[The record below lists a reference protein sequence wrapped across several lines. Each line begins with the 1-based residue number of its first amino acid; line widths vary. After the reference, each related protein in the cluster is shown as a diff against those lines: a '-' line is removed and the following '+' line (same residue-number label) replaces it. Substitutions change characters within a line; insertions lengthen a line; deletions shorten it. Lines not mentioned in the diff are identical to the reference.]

1 MAELNLEVK
10 KLERRETKATQT
22 TSNAT
27 CVLPT
32 PFDICVEIF
41 FPSLA
46 P

>member
-22 TSNAT
+22 TSKAT
-27 CVLPT
+27 CILPA
-32 PFDICVEIF
+32 PFDICIEIF
-41 FPSLA
+41 LPSLA